1 MSIKTTDNMKQ
12 SNEIIVTVHNTD
24 ELAALDKNTYCFT
37 ASRVLKTWKEDF
49 LDEDNGEV
57 VTMDRTEVVFE
68 KGMKLYPNDF
78 SELLFRFQT
87 GDITEAQLSNVQ
99 RQGIIKSAGRFRLW
113 IVKADGARKMK
124 LLLRADNA
132 MSAYEVAKDYIE
144 LNYRGHF
151 SIEGIK
157 TFTDCI
163 VIEPKEEENQNIS
176 VDRYWYMVST
186 EVLQQDEG
194 EEPVILYTSQFLVF
208 AENVESANVII
219 DRYIAEEKT
228 RRGDN
233 DTSNIVLRTSSAS
246 TISCNVV
253 VPADFC
259 LPYSK
264 ELEI

>member
-163 VIEPKEEENQNIS
+163 VIEPK
-176 VDRYWYMVST
+176 
-186 EVLQQDEG
+186 
-194 EEPVILYTSQFLVF
+194 
-208 AENVESANVII
+208 
-219 DRYIAEEKT
+219 
-228 RRGDN
+228 
-233 DTSNIVLRTSSAS
+233 
-246 TISCNVV
+246 
-253 VPADFC
+253 
-259 LPYSK
+259 
-264 ELEI
+264 